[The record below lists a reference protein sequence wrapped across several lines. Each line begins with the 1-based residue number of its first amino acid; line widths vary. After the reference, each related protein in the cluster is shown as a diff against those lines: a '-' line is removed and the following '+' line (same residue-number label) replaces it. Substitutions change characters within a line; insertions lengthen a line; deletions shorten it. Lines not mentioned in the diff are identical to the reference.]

1 MKVLSLFSGVG
12 GFDMG
17 LENAGMETVFQC
29 EWDKHCRTIL
39 DYHWPTVPKWD
50 DVSTLT
56 GEYILAHAPVI
67 DVVAWGSP
75 CQDLSVAGKRAGLE
89 GGRSGLFYEGMRI
102 INELRKASNGKYP
115 RISIWENVYGAIN
128 SNKGEDFEAI
138 LKEMVEAGSLLC
150 EWRVLDAQYFGVPQ
164 RRRRVFVIAV
174 FDSATANRCPDP
186 LLPISEGLRWDST
199 TRASKRQEPSNTASG
214 SIGSGREIANSIT
227 AELYHHG
234 SVVNQDANNGH
245 VVIEPF
251 TPSSFAQYEQ
261 GVGTLRSNG
270 GDLGGGSETLVVNQ
284 DRTYRDVTGALLGR
298 DSFGP
303 NHEGARDGKLVL
315 EPMLL
320 DGTRVDD
327 VRVYESPVQ
336 TLKERMG
343 TGGNNVPMVAFSHTQ
358 GLDAQPSETAWPT
371 LRKEGNGHAVAIP
384 IQDGRE
390 IEKNQNGLGVAEE
403 GAPSYTIDQ
412 TGAQAVAI
420 GIQGNVI
427 GRQDHN
433 GPAGKGH
440 TEEGDP
446 MFTLTGTDIH
456 AVAYDEYN
464 DTLGGEIHHALRAG
478 TKQSTG
484 VVVGTLRSGGDGGV
498 PSSRG
503 EHLVV
508 EPNVAIPI
516 DTRNALRNPDKYD
529 AQNRQGLGIG
539 ADGDPMAT
547 LTSAHVNAVAAGF
560 KAGQG
565 AQSRSIGYQEGMA
578 QTLTSDMNGLEPTV
592 LTPTMVVRRLTPLE
606 CERLMGWPDDHTRYK
621 ADGTIQSDTHRYKQ
635 CGNGVASPVAQWI
648 GEQLI
653 GL

>member
-1 MKVLSLFSGVG
+1 
-12 GFDMG
+12 MG

-29 EWDKHCRTIL
+29 EWDKNCRTIL
-39 DYHWPTVPKWD
+39 DCHWPTVPKWD

-56 GEYILAHAPVI
+56 GEHILAHAPVI

-89 GGRSGLFYEGMRI
+89 GGRSGLFYEGIRI

-115 RISIWENVYGAIN
+115 RISIWENVYGALN

-164 RRRRVFVIAV
+164 RRRRVFVVAV

-186 LLPISEGLRWDST
+186 LLPVSEGLRWHPT
-199 TRASKRQEPSNTASG
+199 TRTTTREEPADTVAA
-214 SIGSGREIANSIT
+214 SIGSGSQWAAGTSPDGDFLT
-227 AELYHHG
+227 TSVTSKWHKG
-234 SVVNQDANNGH
+234 SGGPSGSEYYNMVV
-245 VVIEPF
+245 EE
-251 TPSSFAQYEQ
+251 SSTVGALAARDYK
-261 GVGTLRSNG
+261 GVGNQYVQENKCVVETFTKSRRAQSATDDETWVKGKPAPTLNSFDQ
-270 GDLGGGSETLVVNQ
+270 GDVRATTVIVNE

-315 EPMLL
+315 ETLLL

-358 GLDAQPSETAWPT
+358 GLDAQPSEKAWPT
-371 LRKEGNGHAVAIP
+371 LRKEGNGHAVA
-384 IQDGRE
+384 
-390 IEKNQNGLGVAEE
+390 
-403 GAPSYTIDQ
+403 
-412 TGAQAVAI
+412 
-420 GIQGNVI
+420 
-427 GRQDHN
+427 
-433 GPAGKGH
+433 
-440 TEEGDP
+440 
-446 MFTLTGTDIH
+446 
-456 AVAYDEYN
+456 YDEYN
-464 DTLGGEIHHALRAG
+464 DALGGNIHHALRAG

-508 EPNVAIPI
+508 EP
-516 DTRNALRNPDKYD
+516 T
-529 AQNRQGLGIG
+529 
-539 ADGDPMAT
+539 
-547 LTSAHVNAVAAGF
+547 VAAGF

-621 ADGTIQSDTHRYKQ
+621 ADGTIQADTHRYKQ

-653 GL
+653 NL